1 MEVNIRWYEDVL
13 ITSAGDVF
21 KTLTGAS
28 HGVRNR
34 TVWGC
39 LRDITLGRPHDVIFQ
54 RPKDVGRA
62 YYLVLHREPNG
73 DVRRTSFGDAIGT
86 SLGRHFANWDIS
98 IKKAKNYQ

>member
-62 YYLVLHREPNG
+62 LYLVLHREPNG
-73 DVRRTSFGDAIGT
+73 DVHRTSFGDVIGT